1 MSFLGKFGN
10 QLRVA
15 FYVNSAFRFVL
26 SLEKR
31 KLAALFSGFRWDD
44 PDRHGKAGSLR
55 MKKGFGVL
63 DFGLKTGNI
72 VEERVHLIGF
82 ARAIFDL

>member
-1 MSFLGKFGN
+1 M
-10 QLRVA
+10 
-15 FYVNSAFRFVL
+15 
-26 SLEKR
+26 
-31 KLAALFSGFRWDD
+31 LFSDFWRDD
-44 PDRHGKAGSLR
+44 PDRQGRAGGLR

-63 DFGLKTGNI
+63 DFRLKASNI